1 MKALAKISKEA
12 TMNNTRV
19 ANTKRGIKKT
29 NMNITNNEDNQ
40 QEGEAAMRVI
50 TIEARATRSRPA
62 EEATIKSKAMKKEMK
77 FTTRNIHASE
87 NTNNMITTTN
97 KAEETSTEK
106 NRITSKTNNSTRT
119 TSRWEPT

>member
-77 FTTRNIHASE
+77 ITTRNIHASE

-119 TSRWEPT
+119 TSR